1 MSSYTPH
8 QVAPKDKFGRPLY
21 GMDVEL
27 TKKQQE
33 KENPQ
38 RTAEVMHWIQA
49 VTNQRFHDPNNVQES
64 LKDGQVLCQLINVI
78 RPGTIKK
85 INDGKLSYLS
95 LENLHVFSKACVTL
109 GLPPR
114 ECFAEADLYE
124 AKNIPWVIESLHSFA
139 TLVQNRSGGQSLPK
153 LGVKVSPRKTPLP
166 PKTLPQRVT
175 PPTSSPSSSNSNSR
189 PAPGPPKPVAT
200 SQSGNGSGS
209 SSGGGGGSGNY
220 DDLIKLAE
228 LRDKGIL
235 TNAEFEAK
243 KKQILGL

>member
-85 INDGKLSYLS
+85 INDGKLSYLCM
-95 LENLHVFSKACVTL
+95 ENLHVFSKACVTL

-139 TLVQNRSGGQSLPK
+139 TLVQNNRSGSLPK

-175 PPTSSPSSSNSNSR
+175 PPSSSSSTSSNSNSR
-189 PAPGPPKPVAT
+189 PAPGPPK
-200 SQSGNGSGS
+200 SQSGNGGSSGS
-209 SSGGGGGSGNY
+209 SGSGNY